1 MMMYRQGHIVQ
12 LRRSWGHAYEYAVE
26 LTDQRTVRALA
37 YEPIVGVLEI
47 GDRVI
52 LSGSAFERGLGTGGY
67 MMIVVAPDRLPA
79 DPPPA
84 PGHIMKARYT
94 PQQFMVQGVDEQESP
109 HHEALE
115 DADSIGGMPVI
126 VADLHSALPAIVA
139 GVRATRPDASIAYI
153 MTDGGALPAWF
164 SMAAQKLA
172 DLGYIQGTIT
182 CGQAFGGDLEA
193 VNVHS
198 ALLAARHVW
207 GADIAIVAQGPG
219 NLGTGTRWGF
229 SGVACGEAINAVD
242 TLGGS
247 AVVCVRMSNA
257 DARGRHFGISHHTI
271 RVLADVVKVPC
282 TVPLPLYSSMP
293 EELIGGDWVEV
304 AEQQRSDLATISR
317 LDLVEVDATGLYD
330 ALRDFPVEL
339 KTMGRG
345 LDEDVTSFIA
355 AAAAGAYTAQM
366 LD

>member
-115 DADSIGGMPVI
+115 DADSINGMPVI

-247 AVVCVRMSNA
+247 AVACVRMSNA

-304 AEQQRSDLATISR
+304 AEQQRTDLATISR

-330 ALRDFPVEL
+330 ALRDFPVGL